1 MNGLFQR
8 APFARKAAAA
18 MSELIHDQ
26 QRRMELLKHMILQLH
41 GGDAPEAVRPQLIK
55 LLGRIPYDEVVAV
68 EQGLIADGMP
78 AEEILKFCDLHKLA
92 LNPSLLPE
100 EERAVPSGHPVDVF
114 RAENRAL
121 GWELDAVKQLFA
133 RLDALPAV
141 ADATD
146 LAHDLRVRFNGL
158 MDVEK
163 HYLRKEHLLFPY
175 LEKHG
180 ITGPPTVMWGKHDET
195 RALLK
200 AATEALAAAPS
211 VTADE
216 LRAVRDL
223 VLAAAVEAI
232 AGMIDKEQQ
241 ILLPMC
247 LDTLDEAEWGA
258 IAAGSAE
265 LGWCL
270 VVPEHAWVPAGSAA
284 SATAPA
290 DGVVRLPSGTF
301 TTAQL
306 QAVLNTIPFDITF
319 VDADDT
325 VRYFSEGRERIFAR
339 TRAIIGRQ
347 VQYCHPPKSV
357 DIVQK
362 ILADFREGREDHAQF
377 WIELGGKFLCI
388 EYFALRDE
396 DGKFLGTLEVS
407 QDLTAK
413 RALTGQQRLLNYVKE
428 EGRHE

>member
-1 MNGLFQR
+1 
-8 APFARKAAAA
+8 

-41 GGDAPEAVRPQLIK
+41 GGDAPEAVRPQLIR
-55 LLGRIPYDEVVAV
+55 LLGRVPYDEVVAV

-100 EERAVPSGHPVDVF
+100 DERAVPSGHPVDVF

-121 GWELDAVKQLFA
+121 GWELDAIRELFA
-133 RLDALPAV
+133 RVAALPAD

-180 ITGPPTVMWGKHDET
+180 ITGPPTVMWGKHDEA

-200 AATEALAAAPS
+200 GAGEALAAAAQ

-216 LRAVRDL
+216 LRAVIDL
-223 VLAAAVEAI
+223 VLTPAVESV

-258 IAAGSAE
+258 IAAGSRE

-270 VVPEHAWVPAGSAA
+270 VVPEHAWAPAGAEG
-284 SATAPA
+284 ATAAAAA

-306 QAVLNTIPFDITF
+306 QSVLNTIPFDVTF

-339 TRAIIGRQ
+339 TRAIIGRK

-357 DIVQK
+357 DIVQR

-396 DGKFLGTLEVS
+396 AGAFLGTLEVS

-413 RALTGQQRLLNYVKE
+413 RALTGQQRLLNYVKD
-428 EGRHE
+428 GADHE

>member
-1 MNGLFQR
+1 
-8 APFARKAAAA
+8 

-26 QRRMELLKHMILQLH
+26 QRRMALLKHMILQLH
-41 GGDAPEAVRPQLIK
+41 GGDAPEAVRPQLIR
-55 LLGRIPYDEVVAV
+55 LLGRVPYDEVVAV
-68 EQGLIADGMP
+68 EQELIREGMP
-78 AEEILKFCDLHKLA
+78 TEDILKFCDIHKLA

-100 EERAVPSGHPVDVF
+100 EERAVPAGHPVDVF

-121 GWELDAVKQLFA
+121 GWELEAIGELFA
-133 RLDALPAV
+133 QV
-141 ADATD
+141 KS
-146 LAHDLRVRFNGL
+146 LAAGAAPTELMHDLRVRFNAL

-180 ITGPPTVMWGKHDET
+180 VTGPPTVMWGKHDEA

-200 AATEALAAAPS
+200 GAWEALVAADGISGDEAAA
-211 VTADE
+211 VI
-216 LRAVRDL
+216 DL
-223 VLAAAVEAI
+223 VLQPAVEAVS
-232 AGMIDKEQQ
+232 GMIDKETQ

-258 IAAGSAE
+258 IADGSAD

-270 VVPEHAWVPAGSAA
+270 VVPTATWRPAGAA
-284 SATAPA
+284 AVEAAA
-290 DGVVRLPSGTF
+290 DGVVRLPSGSF

-306 QAVLNTIPFDITF
+306 QAVLNTIPFDVTF

-339 TRAIIGRQ
+339 TRAIIGRK
-347 VQYCHPPKSV
+347 VEYCHPPKSV
-357 DIVQK
+357 AIVQK
-362 ILADFREGREDHAQF
+362 ILADFREGRETHAQF

-388 EYFALRDE
+388 EYFALHDD

-428 EGRHE
+428 QGHE